1 VFSSPILYRA
11 QFDFHPSQPDE
22 LGLKKGDLYNVSEK
36 CHDGWFKG
44 LDLKTGKIGVFPGN
58 YVQQYD
64 YKQAKKLKHHKPA
77 AAKPDGDLI
86 DLSDGKPKNEKVE
99 PTETDAERIEKLKKI
114 RETLRTSHEQAV
126 ARSQA
131 GGAGNTKPRGD
142 RYRCVVAF
150 PASSDYELELKVGDT
165 LSLVKKR
172 EDGWCKGTLHRTG
185 KTGLFPASFV
195 EKVL

>member
-1 VFSSPILYRA
+1 M
-11 QFDFHPSQPDE
+11 
-22 LGLKKGDLYNVSEK
+22 
-36 CHDGWFKG
+36 
-44 LDLKTGKIGVFPGN
+44 
-58 YVQQYD
+58 
-64 YKQAKKLKHHKPA
+64 LKHHKA
-77 AAKPDGDLI
+77 STGKPEGDLI
-86 DLSDGKPKNEKVE
+86 DLSEGKPKNEKVE

-131 GGAGNTKPRGD
+131 GGAGNAKPRGD

-195 EKVL
+195 EKVV